1 MSQDTHS
8 SEVLSLSLS
17 LRSGSVPRRW
27 VVISDRE
34 TLSGREDVS
43 VTGKPGRRRVLRR
56 QLPLTLLL
64 LLLHFFRVNPT
75 GTLRRPSL
83 IPKGSLSLHTETSRQ
98 SASPVDCLLLFN
110 SRQHHQRVITG
121 SFNAPQPHWPPG
133 ARTGPLSPRV
143 EHIGSPV
150 ARMHACVK
158 ILNKRCVAQHVPG
171 AVGAGVAG
179 CSLLSVLSLCVNK
192 F

>member
-34 TLSGREDVS
+34 PLSGREDVS
-43 VTGKPGRRRVLRR
+43 VTGKPGRRRVLRG

-83 IPKGSLSLHTETSRQ
+83 IPKGSPSLHAETSRHRFTCRL
-98 SASPVDCLLLFN
+98 SAPL
-110 SRQHHQRVITG
+110 HERVITG
-121 SFNAPQPHWPPG
+121 SLNAPQPHWPPG

-158 ILNKRCVAQHVPG
+158 ILNKRCVAPHVPG
-171 AVGAGVAG
+171 AVGAV
-179 CSLLSVLSLCVNK
+179 SLLPAFSIVSLR
-192 F
+192 